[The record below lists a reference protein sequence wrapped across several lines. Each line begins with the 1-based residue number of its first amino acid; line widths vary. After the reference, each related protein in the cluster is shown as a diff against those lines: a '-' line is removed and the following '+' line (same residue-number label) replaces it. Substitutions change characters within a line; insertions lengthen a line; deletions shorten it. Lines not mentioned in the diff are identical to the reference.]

1 MTTLKTQFTQLREQY
16 QIKQQVQSLEEVYDR
31 YRTIRDGLLDVAE
44 PLQKA
49 QKKFEVIGMLP
60 EPHSTIDFSQ
70 EAAGNDSNLLI
81 VLYVQIMPDDFVMQ
95 LHRF

>member
-1 MTTLKTQFTQLREQY
+1 MTTLKTQLTQLREQY

-49 QKKFEVIGMLP
+49 QKQLEVIGTLP
-60 EPHSTIDFSQ
+60 EPHSAIDFSQ
-70 EAAGNDSNLLI
+70 EAALFGGAKRSW
-81 VLYVQIMPDDFVMQ
+81 M
-95 LHRF
+95 R